1 MSFRAKPRN
10 LIIRLP
16 CRYAPHNDD
25 IKMLIKINHIA
36 KIEGH
41 TGFMASVV
49 RGDVQ
54 SARFEVQEG
63 IRLIEGILIGRHYAD
78 MPIVA
83 QRICGICPVVHNL
96 TAIKAIENAMRVK
109 VAPETINL
117 RKMLE
122 LGQIIHSHALHLFF
136 LSLADFLDIEN
147 DLNLVEKYPEESKE
161 AIQLREYGMAIV
173 KIIGGRVVHPL
184 TNETGGFKKVPSHEE
199 IRKLIEQGE
208 KILPMSLK
216 FAEFFK
222 TIKLPEFSRETEYV
236 CLEKNGEYAIY
247 DGDIVSSR
255 GLHIPVSKFENNF
268 HELQRPREVIKR
280 VEVDGRT
287 SYMVG
292 AIARINLQRHKLRPQ
307 AEKFMNELNFKFPD
321 YNPFHNILYQM
332 VEVIHAIEESIRLLH
347 ILAQSKL
354 ENALTK
360 PYQIKEG
367 IGVAAV
373 EAPRGTLYYHVD
385 IDPKGYIK
393 NVNIIT
399 PTAQFLAHLEDDIE
413 TYIPVVMDLSA
424 VEREK
429 KLRAFV
435 RAYDPCISCAV
446 H

>member
-1 MSFRAKPRN
+1 
-10 LIIRLP
+10 
-16 CRYAPHNDD
+16 
-25 IKMLIKINHIA
+25 MLIKLNHIA

-49 RGDVQ
+49 KGDVK

-78 MPIVA
+78 MPVVA

-96 TAIKAIENAMRVK
+96 TAVKAVENAMGIK
-109 VAPETINL
+109 VTPETINL

-122 LGQIIHSHALHLFF
+122 LGQMIHSHALHLFF

-147 DLNLVEKYPEESKE
+147 DLKLVEKYPEEAKE
-161 AIQLREYGMAIV
+161 AIKLREYGMELV

-184 TNETGGFKKVPSHEE
+184 TNEAGGFKKVPKLDE
-199 IRKLIEQGE
+199 IQQLIEQGE
-208 KILPMSLK
+208 KAISVAIKLG
-216 FAEFFK
+216 EFFK
-222 TIKLPEFSRETEYV
+222 KIKLPNFSRETEYV
-236 CLEKNGEYAIY
+236 CLEKKGEYAIY

-255 GLHIPVSKFENNF
+255 GMHIPVSKFENNF

-292 AIARINLQRHKLRPQ
+292 AIARINIQRAKLRPQ
-307 AEKFMNELNFKFPD
+307 AEKYLADLDFKFSD
-321 YNPFHNILYQM
+321 YNPFHNVLYQM
-332 VEVIHAIEESIRLLH
+332 VEVIHSIEESIRLLN

-360 PYQIKEG
+360 PYAVKEG

-413 TYIPVVMDLSA
+413 AYIPEVMDLSA
-424 VEREK
+424 IDREK